1 MHIVGRP
8 KKFSKLNETFNLAE
22 PVDVDAVVVEEPK
35 AIEKFSGE
43 VEGDYKYSRDSYY
56 MIIEKGQEAISN
68 ALDLAQELDTPRGY
82 EVVGHLIKSVSDAAD
97 KLMDLQKKMKD
108 MNEEKVQRGPS
119 TVTNNVVFTGTT
131 AEALKLIKQ
140 QLKGDSE

>member
-1 MHIVGRP
+1 MGRP

-22 PVDVDAVVVEEPK
+22 AEPIDVVAEVVEIPK
-35 AIEKFSGE
+35 AIEKVNGDTDT
-43 VEGDYKYSRDSYY
+43 DYKYSRDSYY

-68 ALDLAQELDTPRGY
+68 ALELAQELDTPRGY

-97 KLMDLQKKMKD
+97 KLLDLQKKMKD
-108 MNEEKVQRGPS
+108 ISEEKVQKGPS

-140 QLKGDSE
+140 QLKGES

>member
-1 MHIVGRP
+1 MGRP

-22 PVDVDAVVVEEPK
+22 PVDVDVVVVEEPK
-35 AIEKFSGE
+35 EIQKVSKDI
-43 VEGDYKYSRDSYY
+43 EGDYKYSRDSYY

-68 ALDLAQELDTPRGY
+68 AIDLAQELDTPRGY
-82 EVVGHLIKSVSDAAD
+82 EVVSHLIKSVSDAAD
-97 KLMDLQKKMKD
+97 KLIDLQKKMKD
-108 MNEEKVQRGPS
+108 MNEEKVQKGPS

-140 QLKGDSE
+140 QLKGVEE

>member
-1 MHIVGRP
+1 MARP
-8 KKFSKLNETFNLAE
+8 KKFSKLNETFNVAE
-22 PVDVDAVVVEEPK
+22 PVDVDIEIVDEAKP
-35 AIEKFSGE
+35 IEKFGE
-43 VEGDYKYSRDSYY
+43 DVEGDYKYSRDNYY
-56 MIIEKGQEAISN
+56 LIIEKGQQAISN

-108 MNEEKVQRGPS
+108 MGEQKFQKGPS
-119 TVTNNVVFTGTT
+119 SVTNNVVFTGTT

-140 QLKGDSE
+140 QLKGDAE

>member
-1 MHIVGRP
+1 VGRP

-22 PVDVDAVVVEEPK
+22 PVDVDVVVVEEPK
-35 AIEKFSGE
+35 EIQKVSKDI
-43 VEGDYKYSRDSYY
+43 EGDYKYSRDSYY

-68 ALDLAQELDTPRGY
+68 AIDLAQELDTPRGY
-82 EVVGHLIKSVSDAAD
+82 EVVSHLIKSVSDAAD
-97 KLMDLQKKMKD
+97 KLIDLQKKMKD
-108 MNEEKVQRGPS
+108 MNEEKVQKGPS

-140 QLKGDSE
+140 QLKGVEE

>member
-1 MHIVGRP
+1 MGRP

-22 PVDVDAVVVEEPK
+22 PVDVDVVVVEEPK
-35 AIEKFSGE
+35 EIEKVSKDI
-43 VEGDYKYSRDSYY
+43 EGDYKYSRDSYY

-68 ALDLAQELDTPRGY
+68 AIDLAQELDTPRGY
-82 EVVGHLIKSVSDAAD
+82 EVVSHLIKSVSDAAD
-97 KLMDLQKKMKD
+97 KLIDLQKKMKD
-108 MNEEKVQRGPS
+108 MNEEKVQKGPS

-140 QLKGDSE
+140 QLKGVEE

>member
-1 MHIVGRP
+1 MGRP

-22 PVDVDAVVVEEPK
+22 PVDVDAEIIEESK
-35 AIEKFSGE
+35 AIEKVNE
-43 VEGDYKYSRDSYY
+43 DADTDYKYSRDSYY

-108 MNEEKVQRGPS
+108 MNEEKVQKGPS

-140 QLKGDSE
+140 QLKGES

>member
-1 MHIVGRP
+1 MARP
-8 KKFSKLNETFNLAE
+8 KKFSKLNETFNIDE
-22 PVDVDAVVVEEPK
+22 PVDVDIEVVEEVK
-35 AIEKFSGE
+35 AIDKFSKD
-43 VEGDYKYSRDSYY
+43 VDGDYKYSRDSYY

-108 MNEEKVQRGPS
+108 MNEEKVQKGPS
-119 TVTNNVVFTGTT
+119 TSVTNNVVFTGTT
-131 AEALKLIKQ
+131 AEALKMIKQ
-140 QLKGDSE
+140 QLKGDS

>member
-1 MHIVGRP
+1 MGRP

-22 PVDVDAVVVEEPK
+22 PVDVDVVVVEEPK
-35 AIEKFSGE
+35 EIQKVSKDI
-43 VEGDYKYSRDSYY
+43 EGDYKYSRDSYY

-68 ALDLAQELDTPRGY
+68 AIDLAQELDTPRGY
-82 EVVGHLIKSVSDAAD
+82 EVVSHLIKSVSDAAD
-97 KLMDLQKKMKD
+97 KLIDLQKKMKD
-108 MNEEKVQRGPS
+108 MNEEKVQKGPS

-140 QLKGDSE
+140 QLKGDPE

>member
-1 MHIVGRP
+1 MGRP
-8 KKFSKLNETFNLAE
+8 KKFTKLNETFNLAE
-22 PVDVDAVVVEEPK
+22 PVAVNTEIVEQPK
-35 AIEKFSGE
+35 PTDLLDKDIT
-43 VEGDYKYSRDSYY
+43 GDYKYSRDSYY
-56 MIIEKGQEAISN
+56 TIIEKGQQAISN

-108 MNEEKVQRGPS
+108 IGEEKVTKGPS
-119 TVTNNVVFTGTT
+119 SVTNNVVFTGTT

-140 QLKGDSE
+140 QLKGDS

>member
-1 MHIVGRP
+1 MARP
-8 KKFSKLNETFNLAE
+8 KKFSKLNETFNVAE
-22 PVDVDAVVVEEPK
+22 PVDVDIEIVDDAKP
-35 AIEKFSGE
+35 IEKFGE
-43 VEGDYKYSRDSYY
+43 DVEGDYKYSRDSYY
-56 MIIEKGQEAISN
+56 LIIEKGQQAISN

-108 MNEEKVQRGPS
+108 MGEQKIQKGPS
-119 TVTNNVVFTGTT
+119 SVTNNVVFTGTT

-140 QLKGDSE
+140 QLKGDAE